1 MRLVALA
8 LSIPAMFIAMGVAA
22 LLAPN
27 CVSASLAVAYLVL
40 TPLIYYARP
49 FAFRPKYFA
58 ISLLVF
64 TGLWG
69 LELVLQPLLRQYDS
83 LLQVFI
89 QTLSTCPQWKL
100 YFSASAVVLAP
111 LVEETIFRA
120 MLYTELEKR
129 AGQLVGYVGNS
140 LIFAAVH
147 GAAALLPLYFAYGL
161 VLTYAFKKGGI
172 AASMALH
179 GLNNLVALLPI
190 LLGG

>member
-1 MRLVALA
+1 
-8 LSIPAMFIAMGVAA
+8 MFIAMGVTA
-22 LLAPN
+22 LLAPS

-49 FAFRPKYFA
+49 FTFRPKYFA
-58 ISLLVF
+58 VSLLIF

-69 LELVLQPLLRQYDS
+69 LELFLQPLLRQYDS
-83 LLQVFI
+83 LLQAFI
-89 QTLSTCPQWKL
+89 QTLSTCPHWEI
-100 YFSASAVVLAP
+100 YFFVSAVVLAP

-129 AGQLVGYVGNS
+129 AGRLVGYVGNS
-140 LIFAAVH
+140 LIFAAIH
-147 GAAALLPLYFAYGL
+147 GTAALLPLYFAYGL

-179 GLNNLVALLPI
+179 GLNNLIALFLILPD
-190 LLGG
+190 G